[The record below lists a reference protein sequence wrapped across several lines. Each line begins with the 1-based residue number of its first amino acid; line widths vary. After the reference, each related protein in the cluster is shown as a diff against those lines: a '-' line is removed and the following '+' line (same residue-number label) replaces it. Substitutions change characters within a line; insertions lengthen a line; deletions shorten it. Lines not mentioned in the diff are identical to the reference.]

1 MHVKGSLVWFW
12 ERNSEES
19 GNITGVKVTKVHPI
33 EGVSTEINFTSE
45 IRGEGRIPNFENL
58 ASSIG
63 KNECNSTSQLM
74 VNTR

>member
-1 MHVKGSLVWFW
+1 MVLGEKLF
-12 ERNSEES
+12 EES

-45 IRGEGRIPNFENL
+45 IRGEGRFPNCENL

>member
-1 MHVKGSLVWFW
+1 MVLGEKLF
-12 ERNSEES
+12 EES

-45 IRGEGRIPNFENL
+45 IRGEGRFPNFENL
-58 ASSIG
+58 ASCIV

>member
-1 MHVKGSLVWFW
+1 MVLGEKLF
-12 ERNSEES
+12 EES

-45 IRGEGRIPNFENL
+45 IRGEGRFPNFENL
-58 ASSIG
+58 PSCIG